1 MSSLQVHK
9 SGFLKTQSGVKR
21 IEMQD
26 LRIFPLTLTSKGMG
40 SMTARS
46 QVISHTD
53 SEENPDLGALR
64 SSSAFFHFVRAEPGS
79 SAAGL
84 SYVIH
89 RTSRAQI
96 SPITS
101 HFFLWQFNIRQR
113 TTKIY
118 IFTCLYLALLFPMYV
133 ASLISCGLMK
143 RKWLSNKS
151 KCLSIPPSTL
161 AFREGTSSTTGSL
174 LLRDW
179 STTSLFS
186 AGISDSAPLAANRF
200 QSLLL
205 SHF

>member
-101 HFFLWQFNIRQR
+101 HFF
-113 TTKIY
+113 
-118 IFTCLYLALLFPMYV
+118 CG
-133 ASLISCGLMK
+133 SLIFANAQPRSTF
-143 RKWLSNKS
+143 SHV
-151 KCLSIPPSTL
+151 SISPS
-161 AFREGTSSTTGSL
+161 F
-174 LLRDW
+174 
-179 STTSLFS
+179 F
-186 AGISDSAPLAANRF
+186 PCM
-200 QSLLL
+200 
-205 SHF
+205 